1 MLPMPNLHVDKH
13 VRRELDCTPTLAR
26 INTDYDPGSVVSTAQ
41 SNNNSS
47 DKVASGDNHYVLCLI
62 DNFGMQ
68 DCTCGML
75 IMKFTMIGASCRSAV
90 RGELRYA
97 RPITHIRVLLY
108 VGL

>member
-1 MLPMPNLHVDKH
+1 
-13 VRRELDCTPTLAR
+13 VRRELDCTPTFER

-75 IMKFTMIGASCRSAV
+75 IMNFTMIGASCRSAV

-97 RPITHIRVLLY
+97 ITHIRVLLY